1 MLRQRTPFRVS
12 GASVIAQAP
21 VSGVST
27 EGSEAADIAMRGELR
42 DHPGNAS
49 RQGAQKDR
57 RDPTRQAVRRTQ
69 SPARG
74 ARLGS
79 VAAVHEGMWTRYGS
93 AWSELNSSLPP
104 SQPASAARLAGLQQ
118 TR

>member
-1 MLRQRTPFRVS
+1 MLRVRTPFRVS
-12 GASVIAQAP
+12 GASVIAHAP

-42 DHPGNAS
+42 DHPGSTS

-57 RDPTRQAVRRTQ
+57 RDPTRQAARRTQ

-79 VAAVHEGMWTRYGS
+79 VAAVHEGMLTRKRIGFFRIN
-93 AWSELNSSLPP
+93 LLP
-104 SQPASAARLAGLQQ
+104 S
-118 TR
+118 

>member
-1 MLRQRTPFRVS
+1 MLRVRTPFRVS
-12 GASVIAQAP
+12 GASVIAHAP

-42 DHPGNAS
+42 DHPGSAS

-57 RDPTRQAVRRTQ
+57 RDPTRQAVRGTQ

-79 VAAVHEGMWTRYGS
+79 VAAVHEGMLTR
-93 AWSELNSSLPP
+93 
-104 SQPASAARLAGLQQ
+104 
-118 TR
+118 